1 MQRQKDYFRFQ
12 TVEVNLMQIYKN
24 YLYMFSESITFS
36 FFYKS
41 CCKVLRTKIVLL

>member
-24 YLYMFSESITFS
+24 YLYMFSESKVFS

-41 CCKVLRTKIVLL
+41 